1 MRLVL
6 LRSREILY
14 KEKVMVKG
22 IFEKYGGMKK

>member
-14 KEKVMVKG
+14 REKVMVKE
-22 IFEKYGGMKK
+22 ILEKYGGMKK